1 MLDGEER
8 KFLFKQ
14 ITPSPNQFFPTV
26 TENNFLVWNYSF
38 FFKTIRKFKW
48 FLSMIQMIQMSI
60 FNLYPTIVI
69 IKTWKN
75 LLNATKI

>member
-26 TENNFLVWNYSF
+26 TENNFLVCNYSF

-48 FLSMIQMIQMSI
+48 FLSKIQMIQMSI

-75 LLNATKI
+75 LLSATKI